1 MGDIILCHRY
11 CNYLRLTS
19 PQIFVCKLT
28 IDMEANLHLNLFQ
41 SRFFLVF
48 YVYCFFLADSSQC
61 FRCIPCKTVLIFC
74 VSFGM
79 ILCSNVGRGLSKI
92 KKKER
97 VFTQVLYSTAISLG
111 RAGQGWQPLMSLL
124 HHITTSIV
132 RCYHFHLLF
141 KLAKNS
147 FDIFSILYVTN

>member
-1 MGDIILCHRY
+1 MILFYVIYFVTTCDSD
-11 CNYLRLTS
+11 NFYLPFHKITS
-19 PQIFVCKLT
+19 HISIRIYYWHGGKSTFEFISIT
-28 IDMEANLHLNLFQ
+28 
-41 SRFFLVF
+41 FFLVF
-48 YVYCFFLADSSQC
+48 FVYCFILADSSQC

-111 RAGQGWQPLMSLL
+111 RAGQWWQPLMFLL
-124 HHITTSIV
+124 HHITP
-132 RCYHFHLLF
+132 YHHFYCSLLS
-141 KLAKNS
+141 LPS
-147 FDIFSILYVTN
+147 PI